1 MMFSDNG
8 GNVGGDGGNGSAGG
22 GAGGGAGGKVAALKK
37 VKPHG
42 QDRSSFWVEAMTGRK
57 MQADLSGSAGLMS
70 VLPAIAANQTAPP
83 ATIYGTTG
91 LVATAATIAD
101 ATDSVSNSVEVHARL
116 GSAGFPSLQSQ
127 LRQPASAVG
136 APALQLHQV
145 PGSCALAGSLLM
157 PGLGAVTLGVHPG
170 SHSSVAAAARAAATA
185 VSAGAVGL
193 AVGDGGSAGAGAV
206 GRDSGSKA
214 MSPASRQKKSRAKK
228 RDTLAEGELAALKSA
243 ESAARTAR
251 RKKAKMAK
259 RDGSGGSG
267 GDGSGGKGGKGANSN
282 RTGSEG
288 VSAAAVG
295 YLSVCARIRINAS
308 IAVLK
313 LLRVHTYKY
322 IFFECTSNAPFFLL
336 FPSPPPSFFLLPSSF
351 PFLSSF
357 FLLSSF
363 FFLFSPLGPV
373 MEKSPH
379 F

>member
-1 MMFSDNG
+1 MAKIGHSFLWLRDLLCDIVASTPSLKGKVPDAASWHRLDASKQPTVPHGLVHSQRRPMMFSDDG
-8 GNVGGDGGNGSAGG
+8 GNVGGDGGNGGTGGGSAGG
-22 GAGGGAGGKVAALKK
+22 GAGGKAGGKAAALKK

-91 LVATAATIAD
+91 LVATAATIAEAVD
-101 ATDSVSNSVEVHARL
+101 LVSTSVEVHARL
-116 GSAGFPSLQSQ
+116 GNAGFPSLQSQ
-127 LRQPASAVG
+127 LRQPASTVG

-145 PGSCALAGSLLM
+145 PGSGALAGPLLM
-157 PGLGAVTLGVHPG
+157 PGLGAVTLAVHPG

-193 AVGDGGSAGAGAV
+193 AVGDGGSGGAGAV

-228 RDTLAEGELAALKSA
+228 RDRLNEGRLTAVKSA
-243 ESAARTAR
+243 ESAARSAR

-267 GDGSGGKGGKGANSN
+267 GGGSGGKGGKGAN
-282 RTGSEG
+282 
-288 VSAAAVG
+288 
-295 YLSVCARIRINAS
+295 
-308 IAVLK
+308 
-313 LLRVHTYKY
+313 
-322 IFFECTSNAPFFLL
+322 
-336 FPSPPPSFFLLPSSF
+336 
-351 PFLSSF
+351 
-357 FLLSSF
+357 
-363 FFLFSPLGPV
+363 
-373 MEKSPH
+373 
-379 F
+379 